1 LVRNQGKSQNLKFL
15 LGVVNWNFLCL
26 TLRFSYELVFLVIG
40 LSNGTLEILWVSM
53 GCNSWENKEPK
64 RDLELEICWV
74 SFNVSLQCII

>member
-1 LVRNQGKSQNLKFL
+1 
-15 LGVVNWNFLCL
+15 
-26 TLRFSYELVFLVIG
+26 LVFLVIG